1 MSSQR
6 MKYALV
12 ALLSVSFIGLELIW
26 TRILSA
32 EFYYTFSFLILS
44 FAILGLSMGS
54 LSLRLFK
61 GLNNI
66 KFLSVFI
73 GLSAL
78 FSFVSPILL
87 FKLQLDFSVLF
98 SSFLMILKFF
108 AAILL
113 LSSSFYFGGLALSL
127 LFKTAHKDM
136 PKLYMAD
143 MVGAGISVILCII
156 LMNIFGTQVATFLI
170 SIPLLTAAFLASGK
184 KYIPLLALILWALF
198 VGQADDLLE
207 SKRQE
212 RAPVIYEHWDAMA
225 KIKIYEYAPNYRGM
239 NIDNVANT
247 PVIGFD
253 GNIEDPMID
262 GWDIDVKNLIDRF
275 GECTFLS
282 LGSGGGAD
290 VMQALGYNAAEVYA
304 VEVNPHMNK
313 MMLKGDPKGYI
324 IPDSIENKKDFP
336 IVTCN
341 DFTGNMY
348 SNERVKVISEDAR
361 TYIRRFENK
370 FDIIYSL
377 SSNTWAA
384 LGSGSFA
391 FAENYIFTT
400 EAYIDYWHALSDNG
414 FLSMEHQMYM
424 PRIVSSAMDA
434 LKKMEI
440 PDPEKHIAVY
450 QIPQMRRHL
459 ILMSKQPLTDEII
472 QNAYGKLDNG
482 TYSAKFVL
490 YPLTDPDSSNF
501 YSSIIENGW
510 KSEFADAQINIS
522 PASDNKPFVAQ
533 LGRWKNFNF
542 ENLKKISIM
551 SDFRGFPLTK
561 VLLLVILLV
570 ILVIV
575 VPLCILPYAIS
586 KEKLKA
592 APWFYFFFLG
602 VAYIS
607 IEIVLMQKY
616 TLYIGASFYSIATVL
631 FSMLL
636 ASGIG
641 SRFSERFKNRTVFI
655 SIILLVVFNILA
667 SSFLVHVAS
676 GLPIFLR
683 SLLTAIMVF
692 PLAFFMGMP
701 FPKGTLKVGELIDW
715 GFAVNGAASVLGSVL
730 IMLIVFAWG
739 FVPALLI
746 AAAIY
751 AGAFLL
757 MEFGENW

>member
-1 MSSQR
+1 MNSQR
-6 MKYALV
+6 IKYALV
-12 ALLSVSFIGLELIW
+12 ALLSISFIGLELIW

-32 EFYYTFSFLILS
+32 EFFYTFSFLILS
-44 FAILGLSMGS
+44 LAILGLSMGS

-61 GLNNI
+61 PLNNI
-66 KFLSVFI
+66 KLLSLYI

-78 FSFVSPILL
+78 FSFISPILL
-87 FKLQLDFSVLF
+87 FKLQLDFSILF
-98 SSFLMILKFF
+98 SSFLMILKFL
-108 AAILL
+108 AAVFL
-113 LSSSFYFGGLALSL
+113 LSSSFYFGGLALAL
-127 LFKTAHKDM
+127 LFKTDHKNM

-143 MVGAGISVILCII
+143 MIGAGVSVILCII
-156 LMNIFGTQVATFLI
+156 MMNIFGTQTATFLI
-170 SIPLLTAAFLASGK
+170 SIPLFIAAFLSSGK
-184 KYIPLLALILWALF
+184 KYVPILALILWAVF
-198 VGQADDLLE
+198 IGQAGDLLE
-207 SKRQE
+207 TKREE

-225 KIKIYEYAPNYRGM
+225 KIKLYEYAPTYRGM
-239 NIDNVANT
+239 NIDNVANS

-253 GNIEDPMID
+253 GNIEDPAID

-275 GECTFLS
+275 DECSFLS

-290 VMQALGYNAAEVYA
+290 VMQALGYNARSVYA
-304 VEVNPHMNK
+304 VEVNPHLNK
-313 MMLKGDPKGYI
+313 MLTEGDRKGYI
-324 IPDSIENKKDFP
+324 IPDSIENKKEFP
-336 IVTCN
+336 IITCN
-341 DFTGNMY
+341 EFTGNFY
-348 SNERVKVISEDAR
+348 DNERVTVVSEDAR

-400 EAYIDYWHALSDNG
+400 EAFIDYWHALSDNG

-434 LKKMEI
+434 LNKMNI
-440 PDPEKHIAVY
+440 PNPEKHIAIY

-459 ILMSKQPLTDEII
+459 ILFSKQELTNDVI
-472 QNAYGKLDNG
+472 QNAYGTLDNG
-482 TYSAKFVL
+482 TYSAKYVL
-490 YPLTDPDSSNF
+490 YPLNDPDSSNF
-501 YSSIIENGW
+501 YSNIIKNGW
-510 KSEFADAQINIS
+510 KSEFDEATINIAPS
-522 PASDNKPFVAQ
+522 TDNKPFVAQ

-542 ENLKKISIM
+542 ADMKRISIM

-561 VLLLVILLV
+561 VLLLVILLL
-570 ILVIV
+570 ILLIII
-575 VPLCILPYAIS
+575 PLCILPYAIS

-592 APWFYFFFLG
+592 APWFYFFLLG

-616 TLYIGASFYSIATVL
+616 TLFIGASFYSIATVL

-641 SRFSERFKNRTVFI
+641 SRFSDRFSNRTVFI
-655 SIILLVVFNILA
+655 SIAALVVFNIFA
-667 SSFLVHVAS
+667 SVFLVNIAS
-676 GLPIFLR
+676 GLPIFFR
-683 SLLTAIMVF
+683 SFLTAIMVF

-739 FVPALLI
+739 FIPALLI
-746 AAAIY
+746 AAGLY
-751 AGAFLL
+751 LGAFVLL
-757 MEFGENW
+757 ELKKGW